1 MTSLQGEEEHKRR
14 VIPQHRNMV
23 VMREPKKM
31 SRKSI
36 KDKENVELPPH
47 THTHTLDWPFLR
59 LFILSGQE
67 FYLWGSV

>member
-36 KDKENVELPPH
+36 KDKENVELPPPH
-47 THTHTLDWPFLR
+47 THTHT
-59 LFILSGQE
+59 
-67 FYLWGSV
+67 